1 MRTGP
6 LDTPPAGCPAPSEAP
21 ARATIQ
27 KPPDGLRCAQAT
39 IGLHRPGQGRPAQGA
54 ALEGAGEERSLQQE
68 KAKKQEPYQS
78 QDLCG
83 VG

>member
-1 MRTGP
+1 MACGVLRPPWGP
-6 LDTPPAGCPAPSEAP
+6 YC
-21 ARATIQ
+21 
-27 KPPDGLRCAQAT
+27 
-39 IGLHRPGQGRPAQGA
+39 PGQGKARLRRPWS
-54 ALEGAGEERSLQQE
+54 AGEERSLQQE